1 MRRWSKLQKRVY
13 NLLLSELEIQIHC
26 AAYPM
31 RSQRG
36 STDLGR
42 YWITLGRE
50 VIWDYPKDFA
60 GAKRKYPY
68 TTDIA
73 AISELMREYIDTPV
87 EALLR
92 KRFDKD
98 RWGLTAILKAADR
111 RLGRDKLKLA
121 FGGEENEVVRRVLA
135 RRGVIDTPQ
144 SGPPMDV

>member
-1 MRRWSKLQKRVY
+1 MKRWSKLQKQIY
-13 NLLLSELEIQIHC
+13 NLLLPELELQIHC

-31 RSQRG
+31 RSQYG

-50 VIWDYPKDFA
+50 IIWDYPKDFA

-73 AISELMREYIDTPV
+73 AISELVREYVDTPV

-92 KRFDKD
+92 KRFDQD
-98 RWGLTAILKAADR
+98 MWGLTAILKAADR
-111 RLGRDKLKLA
+111 RLGRERLTLVLGD
-121 FGGEENEVVRRVLA
+121 EESEAARRVLA
-135 RRGVIDTPQ
+135 RRAVTDAPQPQ
-144 SGPPMDV
+144 SS

>member
-1 MRRWSKLQKRVY
+1 MKRWSKLQKQIY
-13 NLLLSELEIQIHC
+13 NLLLPRLGLQIHC

-31 RSQRG
+31 RSQYG

-50 VIWDYPKDFA
+50 IIWDYPKDFA

-73 AISELMREYIDTPV
+73 AISELVREYVDTPV

-92 KRFDKD
+92 KRFERDL
-98 RWGLTAILKAADR
+98 WGLTVILKAADR
-111 RLGRDKLKLA
+111 RLGREKLA
-121 FGGEENEVVRRVLA
+121 TAFADEEIEAARMVLA
-135 RRGVIDTPQ
+135 RRGITDTLQPQ
-144 SGPPMDV
+144 SS

>member
-1 MRRWSKLQKRVY
+1 MRRWSRLQKQIY
-13 NLLLSELEIQIHC
+13 NLLLPELELQIHC

-50 VIWDYPKDFA
+50 IIWDYPKDFA

-73 AISELMREYIDTPV
+73 AISELLREYVDTPV
-87 EALLR
+87 DGLLR
-92 KRFDKD
+92 KRFEED

-111 RLGRDKLKLA
+111 RLGRDKLVLA
-121 FGGEENEVVRRVLA
+121 FGDVESKAARRVLA
-135 RRGVIDTPQ
+135 QRGITDIPLSQ
-144 SGPPMDV
+144 SS

>member
-1 MRRWSKLQKRVY
+1 MKRWSKLQEQIY
-13 NLLLSELEIQIHC
+13 NLLLPELELQIHC

-31 RSQRG
+31 RSQYG

-50 VIWDYPKDFA
+50 IIWDYPKDFA

-73 AISELMREYIDTPV
+73 AISELVREYVDTPV

-92 KRFDKD
+92 KRFDQD
-98 RWGLTAILKAADR
+98 LWGLTAILKAADR
-111 RLGRDKLKLA
+111 RLGRERLTLVLGD
-121 FGGEENEVVRRVLA
+121 EESEAARRVLA
-135 RRGVIDTPQ
+135 RRAVTDAPQPQ
-144 SGPPMDV
+144 SS